1 MSVTGRNSHLPDTV
15 IVAIISDD
23 VIIKKVSAA
32 SALKIDDSGVLLEIS
47 GAFERIQ
54 LVVQMLGGYF

>member
-1 MSVTGRNSHLPDTV
+1 MSVTGRNSRLPDTV

-54 LVVQMLGGYF
+54 LVV